1 MGNIIEFPMDRVRLS
16 PTAEDIFSDLH
27 QLGLRS
33 PTAEDIFYDE
43 ILTQAFDLEQE
54 SLQMLAQAKA
64 IEEQSQRVLDLMTD
78 LENY

>member
-1 MGNIIEFPMDRVRLS
+1 MSNVIQFPMDRVRL
-16 PTAEDIFSDLH
+16 
-27 QLGLRS
+27 S

-64 IEEQSQRVLDLMTD
+64 IEEQSQRVLDLMKD